1 MFYTNTCVLVL
12 IEKRILARLVN
23 WVKVNIIKYTGTVA
37 IHSVYSSDTLTYSS
51 VITSRVRVGW
61 SDF

>member
-37 IHSVYSSDTLTYSS
+37 IHSVQ
-51 VITSRVRVGW
+51 
-61 SDF
+61 